1 MSLIKRGNRA
11 TAIAS
16 VVGVLVLSMTATA
29 QGPGRRGFGGPGG
42 FPGEAEFGGL
52 GFGGLGLGFGGGKVV
67 TNAPYSGVGV
77 TTSTQ
82 TLSNSNVINRSNCT
96 QVYRDSAGRTRQE
109 ETPNSSTCSA
119 TPRMIVIRDPVAGV
133 QYVIDEQNNTYRQFT
148 IKAPP
153 STTPPPPNRPS
164 PPNAGQVQT
173 TNLGTQPIPGTGLS
187 AQGTQTVRTIPA
199 GEIGNAQP
207 IVITSITWYSPD
219 LQIVV
224 QSSRDDPRAGKTTY
238 QLTNI
243 STANPAESLFQLPAG
258 LTQQQG
264 LGGHPWPVR

>member
-1 MSLIKRGNRA
+1 MSFIRRGNRA

-16 VVGVLVLSMTATA
+16 VVGLLFLSTIAAA
-29 QGPGRRGFGGPGG
+29 QGPGRRGLGGPGG
-42 FPGEAEFGGL
+42 FTGGP
-52 GFGGLGLGFGGGKVV
+52 GFGGPGFGFGGGRVV

-77 TTSTQ
+77 STFAN
-82 TLSNSNVINRSNCT
+82 TLSNGNVINRSNCT
-96 QVYRDSAGRTRQE
+96 KVYRDSAGRTRQE

-119 TPRMIVIRDPVAGV
+119 TPRTIVIRDTVAGV

-153 STTPPPPNRPS
+153 LPPQTGLSPNLPVPPNG
-164 PPNAGQVQT
+164 GQVQT
-173 TNLGTQPIPGTGLS
+173 TNLGTQPIPGTGFS

-207 IVITSITWYSPD
+207 IIITSITWYSPD

-224 QSSRDDPRAGKTTY
+224 QSSRDDPRAGKTSY
-238 QLTNI
+238 QLSNI
-243 STANPAESLFQLPAG
+243 STANPDESLFQLPAG

-264 LGGHPWPVR
+264 PGGHPRPVRQ

>member
-16 VVGVLVLSMTATA
+16 VVGLLVLSVIAAA
-29 QGPGRRGFGGPGG
+29 QGPGPGGLGGPGGFAGGPGFGGPG
-42 FPGEAEFGGL
+42 F
-52 GFGGLGLGFGGGKVV
+52 GFGGGKVV

-82 TLSNSNVINRSNCT
+82 TLSNGNVINRSNCT

-109 ETPNSSTCSA
+109 ATPNSSTCSA
-119 TPRMIVIRDPVAGV
+119 TPQIVVIRDPVAGI

-148 IKAPP
+148 IK
-153 STTPPPPNRPS
+153 SPPPPQTALSPNLPL
-164 PPNAGQVQT
+164 PPNGRPVQT

-207 IVITSITWYSPD
+207 IIITSITWYSPD

-238 QLTNI
+238 QLSNI
-243 STANPAESLFQLPAG
+243 STANPADSLFQLPAG

-264 LGGHPWPVR
+264 PGGRPRPVR